1 VSIENQF
8 TRRGLLSALSLLP
21 AGRLLRAQQSQDPQ
35 RPTLQKKPASQES
48 PAGEQTPKYTT
59 DVKLVSVFATV
70 REKSSGKIVKDLTK
84 DNFTIE
90 EENHPQTIKF
100 FEAESSLPLN
110 LGLLVDTSGSQGRV
124 LGDERSAGIR
134 FFDQIL
140 RDKDQAF
147 VIHFDYESEL
157 LQDFT
162 SSKEKLDK
170 ALDLLEVAQPRQ
182 QQTQQQGG
190 NYPQGGGGG
199 GYPGGGGGYPG
210 GGGGYPGGGR
220 RYPQG
225 GGSRGGT
232 KLYDAILL
240 ASDDL
245 MSKQQGRKALVLL
258 TDGVDTGSKVT
269 LFESISAA
277 QKADTL
283 VYSVLF
289 SDPDAYGS
297 QYPPMM
303 GGGRRRMPMPGPSG
317 SEGPDGKKVL
327 QQIAEETG
335 GRFFSVGAFHKLDK
349 IFADIEEELRS
360 QYNIGYTPDPPGEAG
375 LYRHIHLMARIKKKD
390 LVVQARAGYYAR

>member
-1 VSIENQF
+1 VYFQNKL
-8 TRRGLLSALSLLP
+8 TRRSLLSALPLLP
-21 AGRLLRAQQSQDPQ
+21 AARLLYGQQSQDPQ
-35 RPTLQKKPASQES
+35 QRPTLQKSPASQVS
-48 PAGEQTPKYTT
+48 PAGEQTPKYST
-59 DVKLVSVFATV
+59 DVKLVNIFAGV
-70 REKSSGKIVKDLTK
+70 RDKSSGKIVKDLTK
-84 DNFTIE
+84 DNFTLE
-90 EENHPQTIKF
+90 EENRPQTIKF

-124 LGDERSAGIR
+124 LGDERSAGIK

-162 SSKEKLDK
+162 NSKEKLDK

-182 QQTQQQGG
+182 QQQTQPQGG
-190 NYPQGGGGG
+190 NYPQSGG

-210 GGGGYPGGGR
+210 GGGGR
-220 RYPQG
+220 RYPQGG

-269 LFESISAA
+269 LFEGISAA

-289 SDPDAYGS
+289 ADADAYGS
-297 QYPPMM
+297 QYPPM
-303 GGGRRRMPMPGPSG
+303 GGGRRRMPMPPGG
-317 SEGPDGKKVL
+317 GQQGPDGKKVL

-335 GRFFSVGAFHKLDK
+335 GRFFSVGPFHKLDK

-375 LYRHIHLMARIKKKD
+375 LYRHIHLTAKIKKKD

>member
-1 VSIENQF
+1 MSIENQF

-258 TDGVDTGSKVT
+258 TDGGDQGSDET
-269 LFESISAA
+269 LANAVEAA
-277 QKADTL
+277 QRSEVIVYVIMIADRGFNSMYL
-283 VYSVLF
+283 
-289 SDPDAYGS
+289 GS
-297 QYPPMM
+297 GAGAMHKLTEQ
-303 GGGRRRMPMPGPSG
+303 
-317 SEGPDGKKVL
+317 
-327 QQIAEETG
+327 TG
-335 GRFFSVGAFHKLDK
+335 GRVIDVGNNPKKLRDAFDQ
-349 IFADIEEELRS
+349 IQAELRS
-360 QYNIGYTPDPPGEAG
+360 QYMIGYVPTNTVADGK
-375 LYRHIHLMARIKKKD
+375 YRKMELKPVNPEYKTQSRK
-390 LVVQARAGYYAR
+390 GYFAPKN